1 MVCLVEGKKG
11 KHEIWEAKTNDILAA
26 RNAGA
31 FKQALDELQALPAE
45 GKLRRSL
52 MRISAGNKKSPT

>member
-1 MVCLVEGKKG
+1 MTLNVIFIC
-11 KHEIWEAKTNDILAA
+11 KTNDISAA

-45 GKLRRSL
+45 GKQWRGL
-52 MRISAGNKKSPT
+52 MRISAGKKSPT

>member
-45 GKLRRSL
+45 GKLC
-52 MRISAGNKKSPT
+52 AA